1 MPDLPQL
8 CSPRLSARLLCLQFS
23 NTFKLCISSDFFF
36 FFTLLHAHVSSNLE
50 NTNQNK
56 PAFLTEASA
65 SGLGFS
71 LWPFCL
77 EQHSLLTRPPRV
89 ISHSSLNFCSG
100 FFTALKI
107 DWCTSTT
114 FPAQTWKKH
123 HLESFSPGDSKGS
136 HDTKGQKINL
146 KEPEGEEAG
155 DTFHARL
162 RSQGRMDSGGQN
174 GDNLAPSLHGK
185 LARIVNISAIRMF
198 PVVCSDPGKDEDLY
212 T

>member
-8 CSPRLSARLLCLQFS
+8 CSARLSACSLSLQFS
-23 NTFKLCISSDFFF
+23 NTFKLCISSYFFC
-36 FFTLLHAHVSSNLE
+36 FFTLLHTHVSSNLE

-77 EQHSLLTRPPRV
+77 EQRSLLTHPLRV
-89 ISHSSLNFCSG
+89 ISHSSLNFCTG

-107 DWCTSTT
+107 DWCTSAT

-123 HLESFSPGDSKGS
+123 HLESFCPGDGKES

-155 DTFHARL
+155 DAFHARL
-162 RSQGRMDSGGQN
+162 RSQGRMDPGGQN
-174 GDNLAPSLHGK
+174 GDNLAPK
-185 LARIVNISAIRMF
+185 LTWEV
-198 PVVCSDPGKDEDLY
+198 G
-212 T
+212 